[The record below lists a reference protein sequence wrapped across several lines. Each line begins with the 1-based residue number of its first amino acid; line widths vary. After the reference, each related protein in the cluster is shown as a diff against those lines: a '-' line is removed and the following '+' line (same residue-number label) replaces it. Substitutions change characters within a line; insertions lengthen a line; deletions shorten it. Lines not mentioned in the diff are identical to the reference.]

1 MHGIIIKIKQNN
13 YTIQWCIPRHA
24 LNVTSFT
31 ILYSAKK
38 KITILCMSH
47 FSTLL

>member
-31 ILYSAKK
+31 IL
-38 KITILCMSH
+38 CMSN
-47 FSTLL
+47 FSTLP